1 MSSENV
7 FTFYENLKETL
18 EKLGSQGGRGRFIT
32 YWSSSLKQFIYMSKT
47 QKLLELKLFDRI
59 DAQKIY

>member
-18 EKLGSQGGRGRFIT
+18 EKLGSQGGGAGL
-32 YWSSSLKQFIYMSKT
+32 SL
-47 QKLLELKLFDRI
+47 I
-59 DAQKIY
+59 DPPP